1 MVEPILNNDFLEKK
15 IKMILFINDL
25 NYIAR
30 MFYLFQLN
38 FNLDQFIIF
47 KSKF

>member
-1 MVEPILNNDFLEKK
+1 MIEAILNNYFVEKK

-38 FNLDQFIIF
+38 VNLDQFIIL